1 MGGKKTEQRG
11 VMGKMLT
18 PEEVSERDP
27 VVLQRYLLDLQNLL
41 EEEQADLV
49 DAIQQ
54 AGEAKSRLD
63 VKKAVMKD
71 IKNRISIVQSV
82 LRTVT

>member
-1 MGGKKTEQRG
+1 MFSK
-11 VMGKMLT
+11 
-18 PEEVSERDP
+18 EEIAERDP

>member
-1 MGGKKTEQRG
+1 MFTK
-11 VMGKMLT
+11 
-18 PEEVSERDP
+18 EEIAERDP

-41 EEEQADLV
+41 EEEQAGMV
-49 DAIQQ
+49 EAIQA

>member
-1 MGGKKTEQRG
+1 
-11 VMGKMLT
+11 MLT